1 MTKIEAAKKLEE
13 MTLSSS
19 TDKNI
24 VGFLKFYH
32 NGGVHKAIESGKT
45 LDQLFALAESKG
57 VVFPEELKACMQAIF
72 A

>member
-1 MTKIEAAKKLEE
+1 MTKFEAAKKLEE
-13 MTLSSS
+13 MTLNS

-45 LDQLFALAESKG
+45 LDQIFALAESKG
-57 VVFPEELKACMQAIF
+57 VVFPTELKACMQAIF